1 MSGAAIAPPIAAPA
15 ASPALAAA
23 LRAARPELNARFGHA
38 RRRMPGLE
46 GDAFGAFVVG
56 AIGPIVDAAAEVARD
71 RAGEVAYAAYD
82 VALELVG
89 QRLAGAGARD
99 PRVGAVWSRLLA
111 GAPRQVLV
119 DPPRVALAA
128 ANALVQ
134 LAGTP
139 GARPEAWGDE
149 MIRLASSAPALGA
162 WLAAGQV
169 LAWRAGLA
177 HYRASALALL
187 ARLPVPLASALL
199 GLPPAAD
206 PAAVLARLV
215 ADPWFDPARPALA
228 AGGVRVAARVG
239 GFRGL
244 GGLFVAPPRVC
255 GGPQLVVTSGDEGW
269 VLCAD
274 ACGASFH
281 RASDGELAAA
291 HAADGGVAL
300 PAGVALVGNTIE
312 HPGGRIALPV
322 RGAITSVARV
332 GSTLAITGADTH
344 AVVLLALPASP

>member
-1 MSGAAIAPPIAAPA
+1 MSAGAGVAPPA

-23 LRAARPELNARFGHA
+23 LRVARPELNARFGHA
-38 RRRMPGLE
+38 RRRMPGLDGE
-46 GDAFGAFVVG
+46 AFGAFVVA
-56 AIGPIVDAAAEVARD
+56 AIGPIVDAAAALARD

-89 QRLAGAGARD
+89 QRLAGGGARD
-99 PRVGAVWSRLLA
+99 PRVGAAWSRLLA
-111 GAPRQVLV
+111 AVPGHVLV

-139 GARPEAWGDE
+139 GARPEAWGAE
-149 MIRLASSAPALGA
+149 MIRIAPQAAALGA

-187 ARLPVPLASALL
+187 ARLPASLAAAILS
-199 GLPPAAD
+199 LPAGAD
-206 PAAVLARLV
+206 PAAVIARLT
-215 ADPWFDPARPALA
+215 ADPWFDPARPAS
-228 AGGVRVAARVG
+228 GVRVVARVG

-244 GGLFVAPPRVC
+244 GGLFVVPPRVS
-255 GGPQLVVTSGDEGW
+255 GGAQLVVGSGDEGW

-291 HAADGGVAL
+291 HAADGGAAL

-312 HPGGRIALPV
+312 HAGGTIALPV

-332 GSTLAITGADTH
+332 GSTLALTGADTH
-344 AVVLLALPASP
+344 AVVLVALPATP